1 MHLLTNLPLK
11 SKFGLMFLVVFLTFT
26 ASGIISYRSIKQVQ
40 QEWDT
45 YLDEIAIRQTRIM
58 EIQTG
63 FGYGGIIHN
72 FKNYMIYGGDKNIEY
87 YNTFSDTT
95 KMAID
100 NYLQI
105 KSLKNEERLAL
116 ETINETLLHY
126 DAAFLKLVEGH
137 ANHVSVD
144 TLNSL
149 VQIDDGPALNA
160 LHELKTVYTELTL
173 QRNESIKNKIVASL
187 SILLASLAI
196 AISIV
201 ILINL
206 IIGNRIVKSVA
217 FLTSNLKAIANGDIG
232 KKNITIYTRDELGEA
247 LQAMSEMKHK
257 LREILS
263 MVHETSDNFV
273 NESKHLSQT
282 AQEIAE
288 GAKKQADATE
298 MVSMS
303 VEEMNANMVMNAENA
318 QNTEKISFEASKR
331 IEEGNQTSEIA
342 TQSITHIANRIKI
355 INDIAFQTNIL
366 ALNAAVEAA
375 RAGDYG
381 RGFSVVAAEVRKLAE
396 RSKLAADEIDQASK
410 TGVEVSVKARKQ
422 LEDIV
427 PEILKTVDLVKEISA
442 AAQEQISG
450 AEQIN
455 SAIQQLHGIT
465 QQNASSSEE
474 MSQRADELLIQA
486 RQLKRIVS
494 FFKTKEEPVKNSDL
508 KAKGNLASVKNTG
521 QPIEASQ
528 LISDNKLE
536 LEPAAKNA
544 AVEKELEMF

>member
-149 VQIDDGPALNA
+149 VQIDDGPALSA

-288 GAKKQADATE
+288 GAKKQADSTE

-494 FFKTKEEPVKNSDL
+494 FFKTKEEPVKNSDM
-508 KAKGNLASVKNTG
+508 KAKGNLASVKNAG
-521 QPIEASQ
+521 QPIEASKI
-528 LISDNKLE
+528 ISDNKIE
-536 LEPAAKNA
+536 LVPDAKNA

>member
-1 MHLLTNLPLK
+1 MHLLTNLSLK
-11 SKFGLMFLVVFLTFT
+11 SKFGLMYLVVFLTFS
-26 ASGIISYRSIKQVQ
+26 ASGIISYLSIKQVQ

-105 KSLKNEERLAL
+105 KSLKNEEREAL
-116 ETINETLLHY
+116 KTISETLVLY
-126 DAAFLKLVEGH
+126 DSTFLKLVEGH
-137 ANHVSVD
+137 TNNAD
-144 TLNSL
+144 FETLNNL
-149 VQIDDGPALNA
+149 VQINDGPALEA
-160 LHELKTVYTELTL
+160 LHELKIVYDELTL

-201 ILINL
+201 IFINL

-217 FLTSNLKAIANGDIG
+217 FLTSNLKDIAKGDIG
-232 KKNITIYTRDELGEA
+232 KKNIIIYTHDELGEA
-247 LQAMSEMKHK
+247 LQAMSEMKQK

-263 MVHETSDNFV
+263 IVHETSDNFV
-273 NESKHLSQT
+273 SESKHLSQT

-331 IEEGNQTSEIA
+331 IAEGNQTSEIA
-342 TQSITHIANRIKI
+342 TKSITHIANRIKI

-410 TGVEVSVKARKQ
+410 TGVEVSTKARKQ
-422 LEDIV
+422 LEEIV

-465 QQNASSSEE
+465 QQNATSSEE

-494 FFKTKEEPVKNSDL
+494 FFKTKEESAKTTDT
-508 KAKGNLASVKNTG
+508 KAKSNITSTIKAG
-521 QPIEASQ
+521 QPVQAYKH
-528 LISDNKLE
+528 ISDDKIEIVPSTSNSSMD
-536 LEPAAKNA
+536 
-544 AVEKELEMF
+544 KELEMF

>member
-126 DAAFLKLVEGH
+126 DATFLKLVEGH

-442 AAQEQISG
+442 SAQEQISG

-494 FFKTKEEPVKNSDL
+494 FFKTKEEPVKKSDM
-508 KAKGNLASVKNTG
+508 KAKGNLASVKNAG
-521 QPIEASQ
+521 QPIEASKI
-528 LISDNKLE
+528 ISDNKIE
-536 LEPAAKNA
+536 LVPAAKNA